1 MLLVPRDAFP
11 PDLSLSLF
19 LSTFVKKPG
28 AKTIS
33 SSNISGDRSPS
44 TTSRSSTSPQVRR
57 RKGSIGNQSSQSQ
70 QQQQQQQHRRFLS
83 NRAGSTS
90 SSGGLLQSVPDDS
103 SLEYDIDNAT
113 TTAGDNLAANQAKSL
128 AMHIE
133 SEHSEDGRSDNPVFL
148 EGIRNIAV
156 NAADKVAAKVHGVQ
170 DQINSDTR
178 IEEEEEEEEESKDQ
192 EDVDKST
199 TTAPTA
205 TGDVINIKDQTS
217 GEIDNMNYM
226 ANRLR
231 SLQQR
236 RRSLK
241 RTSFSTKSFRRSSNS
256 DDNGGEDQQ
265 QTSGDRL
272 IDALNSVDYGRN
284 NKSFLSR
291 MKNEYTELIV
301 PKYPKFR
308 KNISNSL
315 LFVILPCLCIS
326 SILFYMVDNPMAG
339 DTGTSISWW
348 ILFLGV
354 RQPLM
359 FELTRVGEV
368 FWVEILALRSKLF
381 NLAVGPYVS
390 LAFIQS
396 QGW

>member
-1 MLLVPRDAFP
+1 M
-11 PDLSLSLF
+11 
-19 LSTFVKKPG
+19 
-28 AKTIS
+28 
-33 SSNISGDRSPS
+33 SGDRSPS

-70 QQQQQQQHRRFLS
+70 QQQQQQQQHRRFLS

-90 SSGGLLQSVPDDS
+90 SSGGMLLQSVPDDS
-103 SLEYDIDNAT
+103 SLEDDIDNAT
-113 TTAGDNLAANQAKSL
+113 TAAGDNLAANQAKTL

-133 SEHSEDGRSDNPVFL
+133 SEHSENDRSDNPLFL

-156 NAADKVAAKVHGVQ
+156 NAADKVAAKVHGVH
-170 DQINSDTR
+170 DQIASDTR
-178 IEEEEEEEEESKDQ
+178 LEEEEEGETKDQ
-192 EDVDKST
+192 EDVDKSA

-236 RRSLK
+236 RHSLK
-241 RTSFSTKSFRRSSNS
+241 RASFSTKSFRRSSN
-256 DDNGGEDQQ
+256 NENNRGGDQQ

-272 IDALNSVDYGRN
+272 IDALNSVDYGRS

-326 SILFYMVDNPMAG
+326 SILFYMVDNPMED

-368 FWVEILALRSKLF
+368 FWVEIFALRSKLF